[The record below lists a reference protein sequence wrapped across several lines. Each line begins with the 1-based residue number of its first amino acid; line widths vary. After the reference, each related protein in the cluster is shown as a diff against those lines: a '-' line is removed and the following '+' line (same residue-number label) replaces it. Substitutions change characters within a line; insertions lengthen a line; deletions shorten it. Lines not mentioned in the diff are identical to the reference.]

1 MYKPDILV
9 STVLVARATPA
20 EARANVCTL
29 RMNMDSCWS
38 FPMKCLPLWGF
49 NEQAL
54 TAVNLGL
61 YLIHILIEVREL

>member
-1 MYKPDILV
+1 
-9 STVLVARATPA
+9 
-20 EARANVCTL
+20 
-29 RMNMDSCWS
+29 
-38 FPMKCLPLWGF
+38 MKCLPLWGF